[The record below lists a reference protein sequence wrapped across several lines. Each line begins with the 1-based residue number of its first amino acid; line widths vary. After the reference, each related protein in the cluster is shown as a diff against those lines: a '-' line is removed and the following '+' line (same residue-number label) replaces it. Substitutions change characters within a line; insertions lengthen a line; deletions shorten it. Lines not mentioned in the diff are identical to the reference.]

1 MCDSQTNVM
10 RLRAGRTARTVL
22 DLIIAQCLRVCLA
35 LEAHDTRR
43 DRIPQPNSGAT
54 AVIGDPAGPGEIA
67 GSCDFDPSKPNAAR
81 IYDYLLGGKDHFAA
95 DRHAAE
101 QLLSALPDAAMAARA
116 NRVFLT
122 AAVRYVARRGISQYV
137 DIGAGLPTS
146 PNVHESARAIV
157 PAARVAYV
165 DNDRVAVTHARA
177 LLATDDSV
185 IVINR
190 DARKYEAILTDPQL
204 GALIDLSE
212 PACVLFV
219 SMLHFL
225 TADDADTIVAAFR
238 ERMAPGSYL
247 VISAGHKENYPVRE
261 QVQAAYGA
269 TTVLTGRSAAEIAAY
284 FNGFDLVPPGVVP
297 VAEWPLDEPD
307 AGQRPLIRPVS
318 PAPAKASMLAGIGRK
333 RG

>member
-269 TTVLTGRSAAEIAAY
+269 TTVLTGRSATEIAAY

-318 PAPAKASMLAGIGRK
+318 SAPAKASMLAGIGRK